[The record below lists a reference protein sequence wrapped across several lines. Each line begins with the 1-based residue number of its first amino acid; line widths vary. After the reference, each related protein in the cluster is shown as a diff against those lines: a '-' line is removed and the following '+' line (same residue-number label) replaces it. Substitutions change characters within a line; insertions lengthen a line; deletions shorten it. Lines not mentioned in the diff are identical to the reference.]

1 MKSIDSRFESFQN
14 KILTVKT
21 TKYSAVRQYIPLY
34 CSVDKEGFQIP
45 YSPFKPL
52 KVFLQEIG
60 GEDGRTI
67 SITSNLSET
76 KLSRE
81 SELPTAYVVSGKD
94 LYIETFAE
102 RTGKTTYINSN
113 IYNEYTFNLSK
124 MVKLEEY
131 EELVNDENTLEQG
144 D

>member
-1 MKSIDSRFESFQN
+1 MKSIDPKFESFQN
-14 KILTVKT
+14 KILTVQVVRGC
-21 TKYSAVRQYIPLY
+21 AVRQYIPLY

-45 YSPFKPL
+45 YNPYKPL
-52 KVFLQEIG
+52 KVVLKEIS
-60 GEDGRTI
+60 EENGRTI

-94 LYIETFAE
+94 LYIERFAQ

-113 IYNEYTFNLSK
+113 IYNEYAFNLSK
-124 MVKLEEY
+124 MMKVEDYLKILNSNNEE
-131 EELVNDENTLEQG
+131 EMG
-144 D
+144 